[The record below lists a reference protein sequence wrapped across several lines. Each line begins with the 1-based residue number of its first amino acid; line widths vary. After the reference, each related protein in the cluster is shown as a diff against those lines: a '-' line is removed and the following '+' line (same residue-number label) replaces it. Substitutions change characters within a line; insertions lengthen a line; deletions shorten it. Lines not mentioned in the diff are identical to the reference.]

1 MVYAK
6 AEHPGWP
13 KKKGEKTLIRKVGLT
28 GLPLEVQHADGDL
41 PLGVG
46 AGCRE
51 GPRVAQEGSTGGRH
65 AKDAAVLLGG
75 VLRKKIQAWS
85 E

>member
-1 MVYAK
+1 MRK
-6 AEHPGWP
+6 LLLE
-13 KKKGEKTLIRKVGLT
+13 KVGLT

-41 PLGVG
+41 PLGIG

-51 GPRVAQEGSTGGRH
+51 GPRVAQEGATGGGH

-75 VLRKKIQAWS
+75 VLEGRKKSHTFIS
-85 E
+85 NVCTC